1 MGNTV
6 AHSFLRSGLPLKRKA
21 HTLDH
26 ELQESEDEDYIS
38 TPKRRKVMS
47 TTKYVYKTL
56 FEEGQGS
63 DVKIAALNRTWNL
76 HKLYLSQSPY
86 FNSMFNGLWIETSQ
100 REINIGIE
108 DENITTEA
116 LHKVFGSLYQ
126 DEIQIMPLEAVSILA
141 SATLLQLDDL
151 IQQSIEVMKESINID
166 TVLLY
171 HEAAELYGLVD
182 IKNDTLDW
190 LYKNMDSISK
200 SSLHLQQISCDLM
213 TELISSHKLVVVQT
227 EYTLYALL
235 RSWVFLKENC
245 IYRNADSFSDA
256 ADLYFKNNKSSIPF
270 LSTIVGT
277 PYVNAFRALRLQ
289 HLVVHHVDMEHIE
302 ADYIIPIEWFMPIF
316 KMQWYRMLRVD
327 QGADKGPKQ
336 VSEEDFN
343 RDCLRCGRV
352 LQADI
357 QHSWRWTGF
366 NFGFDIVITYKNGCF
381 KLRRF
386 QTSETESPGFQTNAQ
401 IIALRAK
408 KRHLM
413 YRICVYSLD
422 KNGKTVAKGETD
434 IKTVT
439 LNENEQI
446 TVLSYP
452 SALPFPLIMSANFLL
467 TTPLRSIDE
476 SMPSVRGTSEH
487 YA

>member
-1 MGNTV
+1 M
-6 AHSFLRSGLPLKRKA
+6 
-21 HTLDH
+21 
-26 ELQESEDEDYIS
+26 
-38 TPKRRKVMS
+38 
-47 TTKYVYKTL
+47 
-56 FEEGQGS
+56 
-63 DVKIAALNRTWNL
+63 
-76 HKLYLSQSPY
+76 
-86 FNSMFNGLWIETSQ
+86 
-100 REINIGIE
+100 
-108 DENITTEA
+108 
-116 LHKVFGSLYQ
+116 
-126 DEIQIMPLEAVSILA
+126 
-141 SATLLQLDDL
+141 
-151 IQQSIEVMKESINID
+151 
-166 TVLLY
+166 
-171 HEAAELYGLVD
+171 
-182 IKNDTLDW
+182 
-190 LYKNMDSISK
+190 
-200 SSLHLQQISCDLM
+200 
-213 TELISSHKLVVVQT
+213 
-227 EYTLYALL
+227 
-235 RSWVFLKENC
+235 
-245 IYRNADSFSDA
+245 
-256 ADLYFKNNKSSIPF
+256 YFKSNKSSTSF
-270 LSTIVGT
+270 LSTSIGNQ
-277 PYVNAFRALRLQ
+277 YVNAFRALRLQ

-302 ADYIIPIEWFMPIF
+302 ADNIIPIEWFMPIF

-352 LQADI
+352 LQVDV

-366 NFGFDIVITYKNGCF
+366 NFGFDIVITYKDGCF

-386 QTSETESPGFQTNAQ
+386 QTSDTESLGFQTNAQ

-422 KNGKTVAKGETD
+422 KNGRTIAKGETD

-446 TVLSYP
+446 TVLSFP

-467 TTPLRSIDE
+467 TTPLRSTDE